1 MLSSWICLLGS
12 VLCGAQESQLVT
24 RELERAQIEGALV
37 ALGSLNS
44 PCRFRLDAVEILIA
58 RTDPFF
64 ESLPGRELMAL
75 CESGADG
82 SASTRCED
90 LHAAFEALSQDF
102 EPRALNFSWRRFELD
117 VAMTPEQ
124 QVQRSPHAF
133 DEQTASLYKCP
144 AFNLIYDN
152 YEGSRHQLRLSS
164 PSASPLLFD
173 LHLLMSPVMF
183 EPFQLH
189 GWREY
194 TWEELEGIDPGVL
207 AVRLAPRGAP
217 QDHYRLELS
226 RESGMPLSASVH
238 YASFP
243 RGARNVGVFRYA
255 PVARGAALVWLSDAL
270 QITQEDESLNLGLY
284 RISELSFELDPQT
297 FVLDVVGQTSLF
309 DNRGSESVFLGT
321 ETSDWPPEVLQRVS
335 FHPELSA
342 YRVEHD
348 EASEGEDSTS
358 QALTW
363 IGVLLMIAGA
373 AYLIGSRRG
382 VARRA

>member
-207 AVRLAPRGAP
+207 AVRLAPRGSVRLISDVLWEKNWTPGGLSHLGEKAGP
-217 QDHYRLELS
+217 QHMILMEQCPDYRT
-226 RESGMPLSASVH
+226 RFPKVASYCTTRVL
-238 YASFP
+238 
-243 RGARNVGVFRYA
+243 
-255 PVARGAALVWLSDAL
+255 VAD
-270 QITQEDESLNLGLY
+270 I
-284 RISELSFELDPQT
+284 
-297 FVLDVVGQTSLF
+297 
-309 DNRGSESVFLGT
+309 
-321 ETSDWPPEVLQRVS
+321 
-335 FHPELSA
+335 
-342 YRVEHD
+342 
-348 EASEGEDSTS
+348 
-358 QALTW
+358 
-363 IGVLLMIAGA
+363 
-373 AYLIGSRRG
+373 RRG
-382 VARRA
+382 LWGALWRDVRAFRKAGLLDGGLLRLWRDHREVRRYRRDMRKPGALASIVDPPRRWD